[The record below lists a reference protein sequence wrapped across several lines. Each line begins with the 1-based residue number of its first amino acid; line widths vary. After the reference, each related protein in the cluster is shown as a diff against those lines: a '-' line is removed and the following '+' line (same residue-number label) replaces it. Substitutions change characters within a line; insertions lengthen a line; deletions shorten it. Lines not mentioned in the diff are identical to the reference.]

1 MPLLIRLLAK
11 CFITLKVLPCMH
23 IFESVFMVFVLLI
36 DIIIDMVFNNFDIT
50 FKELIMS
57 AKLRNIGHSR
67 GVIIPKALI
76 EQAGLEGHELTFIPL
91 DGGLLIK
98 PVKKAREGWAE
109 QIATLVKAHGHD
121 VDEEWLD
128 STLTDD
134 DFEWS
139 DNPSSEDDHDK

>member
-1 MPLLIRLLAK
+1 MITTMNIDQRLNK
-11 CFITLKVLPCMH
+11 CYNI
-23 IFESVFMVFVLLI
+23 
-36 DIIIDMVFNNFDIT
+36 DIT

-91 DGGLLIK
+91 DNGLLIK
-98 PVKKAREGWAE
+98 PIKKAREGWAE
-109 QIATLVKAHGHD
+109 QIAASVQAHGHD
-121 VDEEWLD
+121 VVDEEWLN